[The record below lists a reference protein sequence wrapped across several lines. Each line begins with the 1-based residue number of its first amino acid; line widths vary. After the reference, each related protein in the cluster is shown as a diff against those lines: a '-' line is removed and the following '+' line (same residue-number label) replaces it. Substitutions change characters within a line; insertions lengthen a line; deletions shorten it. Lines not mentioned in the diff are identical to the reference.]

1 MEVRMKQQGHT
12 LMELMVVIA
21 VMGITSAL
29 ALPNFLTINSSEQ
42 VRSATEEIAS
52 ELRLARQL
60 AMTHRDRVRITFDPE
75 AQALVSQFVNG
86 SETTLH
92 HVYRYGD
99 KGIAIDEPSAGPE
112 VLFHPSGRSATA
124 TTIHLRNKE
133 GRTETLTVGITGRV
147 SIL

>member
-1 MEVRMKQQGHT
+1 MKQQGHT

-60 AMTHRDRVRITFDPE
+60 AMTHRDRVRITCLAVRQWFGDHTPSC
-75 AQALVSQFVNG
+75 VSLWGQRDC
-86 SETTLH
+86 H
-92 HVYRYGD
+92 
-99 KGIAIDEPSAGPE
+99 
-112 VLFHPSGRSATA
+112 
-124 TTIHLRNKE
+124 
-133 GRTETLTVGITGRV
+133 
-147 SIL
+147 